1 MRIVK
6 SVSLLILIFA
16 LVVFTIQ
23 NLQTVTFTFIVWHLE
38 IPLSIVSVL
47 LYILGAISGGL
58 LFSLV
63 RRLSSEI
70 NSHGNDNLF
79 S

>member
-6 SVSLLILIFA
+6 SASLLILIFV

-23 NLQTVTFTFIVWHLE
+23 NLQTVTFTFIKWHLE

-58 LFSLV
+58 LFSLL
-63 RRLSSEI
+63 RRLSTEI
-70 NSHGNDNLF
+70 NSHGNDNSF

>member
-6 SVSLLILIFA
+6 SVSLLILIIA